1 MDYMEITNRQ
11 ETILNAL
18 VKEYISA
25 AEPVSSKLL
34 KRRAGLD
41 VCEATIRN
49 ELQELTETGFIE
61 QPHTSAGRVPT
72 EKAYR
77 YFVDKIFADFSESEN
92 VFSGF
97 IAKEIEK
104 TKKQIEDELKLAEK
118 LTESLTHV
126 SATFSFSNMPEK
138 DTLFQILIK
147 LGPSR
152 ASSDKNIGLINS
164 LLKELENF

>member
-1 MDYMEITNRQ
+1 MEITDRQ
-11 ETILNAL
+11 EIILNAL

-34 KRRAGLD
+34 KTRAGLD

-72 EKAYR
+72 EKAYH
-77 YFVDKIFADFSESEN
+77 YFVDKIFADFSDSDNEKI
-92 VFSGF
+92 FSSF
-97 IAKEIEK
+97 IAKEIKRTRE
-104 TKKQIEDELKLAEK
+104 QIENELKLAEELAK
-118 LTESLTHV
+118 SLTQV
-126 SATFSFSNMPEK
+126 SATFSFSSMPEK

-152 ASSDKNIGLINS
+152 TSSDKNIGLINS